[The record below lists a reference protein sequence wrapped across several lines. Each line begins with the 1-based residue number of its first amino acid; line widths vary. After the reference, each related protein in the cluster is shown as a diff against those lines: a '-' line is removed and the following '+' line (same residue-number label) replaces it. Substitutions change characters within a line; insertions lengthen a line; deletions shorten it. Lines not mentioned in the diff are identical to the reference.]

1 MVDTVVLNDIPFQ
14 IQMTRLLQTLSIKA
28 DSTFA
33 REVAELVEA
42 ATAIGKPKVVY
53 RKAHID
59 VSLSESYMM
68 SPVKSTSGIRYYA
81 ATKFVSCQLCQEP
94 RCPTREAPYDT
105 ALLNKYY
112 Q

>member
-1 MVDTVVLNDIPFQ
+1 MDAKTVMMNVQNNGLASTILTDILDMV
-14 IQMTRLLQTLSIKA
+14 
-28 DSTFA
+28 
-33 REVAELVEA
+33 
-42 ATAIGKPKVVY
+42 
-53 RKAHID
+53 
-59 VSLSESYMM
+59 M

-94 RCPTREAPYDT
+94 RCPPREAPYDT